1 MLTSD
6 EWQAKS
12 KLNGSESIVSQS
24 SRVIGVLL
32 AQVGTPAEPTA
43 RAVRPFLRRF
53 LSDRRVIDYPPLL
66 WQPLLRGVILAVRPK
81 RSARLY
87 ARIWGEEGSPL
98 LAISRR
104 QQAGLQQ
111 RLGGGYKVELGFAYS
126 EPDIAQAMSR
136 LEAAGADRILVLPLY
151 PQYSSTTTAAIYD
164 AACFAAL
171 GKARRSGPSAK
182 RFVPELRLAGA
193 FFDHPGYIRV
203 MQKHLA
209 ALLQRLP
216 QPPDRFLLSF
226 HGIPQRYAD
235 GGDPYPEQCRETAR
249 LLAEAMGWPPELWD
263 LAYQSRFGPETW
275 LGPSTGEQ
283 LQRMADSGAKRP
295 LVFAPGFVT
304 DCLET
309 LYELGVEAK
318 EDFAFRS
325 GGTAGG
331 DGFTVAPCLNDQ
343 AEWLDVLAEVIRDH
357 AKGWIDA

>member
-1 MLTSD
+1 MIST
-6 EWQAKS
+6 
-12 KLNGSESIVSQS
+12 S
-24 SRVIGVLL
+24 SRMIGVLL
-32 AQVGTPAEPTA
+32 AQVGTPSEPTA
-43 RAVRPFLRRF
+43 KAVRPFLRRF

-87 ARIWGEEGSPL
+87 ASIWGDEGSPL
-98 LAISRR
+98 LSISRL

-111 RLGGGYKVELGFAYS
+111 RLGDRYKVELGFAYS

-136 LEAAGADRILVLPLY
+136 LEAAGGDRILVLPLY

-164 AACFAAL
+164 AGCFAAL
-171 GKARRSGPSAK
+171 GKDRRTGPSAK

-193 FFDHPGYIRV
+193 FFDHPGYIRA
-203 MQKHLA
+203 MQMHLTS
-209 ALLQRLP
+209 LLQRLP

-226 HGIPQRYAD
+226 HGIPQRYAN

-249 LLAEAMGWPPELWD
+249 LLAEAMGWTSEQWD

-283 LQRMADSGAKRP
+283 LQRLADSGAKRP
-295 LVFAPGFVT
+295 LVYAPGFVT

-309 LYELGVEAK
+309 LHELGVEAR
-318 EDFAFRS
+318 EDFAARTE
-325 GGTAGG
+325 GATGG
-331 DGFTVAPCLNDQ
+331 DGLTVAPCLNDQ
-343 AEWLDVLAEVIRDH
+343 QEWLDLLAEVVRNN
-357 AKGWIDA
+357 AKGWTDT

>member
-1 MLTSD
+1 M
-6 EWQAKS
+6 
-12 KLNGSESIVSQS
+12 SQS
-24 SRVIGVLL
+24 SHVIGVLL
-32 AQVGTPAEPTA
+32 AQVGTPSEPTA
-43 RAVRPFLRRF
+43 KEVRPFLRRF

-111 RLGGGYKVELGFAYS
+111 RLGDRYKVELGFAYS

-136 LEAAGADRILVLPLY
+136 LEAAGADRILVLPMY

-182 RFVPELRLAGA
+182 RFVPELRLAGT
-193 FFDHPGYIRV
+193 FFDHPGYIRA
-203 MQKHLA
+203 MQVHLTS
-209 ALLQRLP
+209 LLQGLS

-249 LLAEAMGWPPELWD
+249 LLAEAMGWTPEQWD

-275 LGPSTGEQ
+275 LGPSTAEQ
-283 LQRMADSGAKRP
+283 LQRLADSGAKRP
-295 LVFAPGFVT
+295 LLFAPGFVA

-318 EDFAFRS
+318 EDFTARS
-325 GGTAGG
+325 GGASDG

-343 AEWLDVLAEVIRDH
+343 PDWLEALAGIVRDQT
-357 AKGWIDA
+357 KGWADA

>member
-1 MLTSD
+1 M
-6 EWQAKS
+6 
-12 KLNGSESIVSQS
+12 NGVSFFVPIS
-24 SRVIGVLL
+24 SRMIGVML

-43 RAVRPFLRRF
+43 KAVRPFLRRF

-104 QQAGLQQ
+104 QQSGLQQ
-111 RLGGGYKVELGFAYS
+111 RLGERYKVELGFAYS
-126 EPDIAQAMSR
+126 EPDIAQAVSR
-136 LEAAGADRILVLPLY
+136 LEAAGVDRILVLPLY

-171 GKARRSGPSAK
+171 GKDRRSGSSAK

-193 FFDHPGYIRV
+193 FFDHPGYIRA
-203 MQKHLA
+203 MQTHLT

-216 QPPDRFLLSF
+216 QPPDHFLLSF

-249 LLAEAMGWPPELWD
+249 LLAEAMGWTPEQWD
-263 LAYQSRFGPETW
+263 IAYQSRFGPETW
-275 LGPSTGEQ
+275 LGPSTAEQ
-283 LQRMADSGAKRP
+283 LQRLVDRGVKRP
-295 LVFAPGFVT
+295 LVFTPGFVT

-309 LYELGVEAK
+309 LYELGIEAK
-318 EDFAFRS
+318 EEFIARY
-325 GGTAGG
+325 GGTVGD

-343 AEWLDVLAEVIRDH
+343 PDWLDVLAEVVRTQT
-357 AKGWIDA
+357 KGWIDD

>member
-1 MLTSD
+1 MTRPSHM
-6 EWQAKS
+6 
-12 KLNGSESIVSQS
+12 
-24 SRVIGVLL
+24 IGVLL

-43 RAVRPFLRRF
+43 KAVRPFLRRF

-81 RSARLY
+81 RSAQLY

-104 QQAGLQQ
+104 QQSGLQQ
-111 RLGGGYKVELGFAYS
+111 RLGDRYKVELGFAYS
-126 EPDIAQAMSR
+126 EPDIAQAISR
-136 LEAAGADRILVLPLY
+136 LEAAGVERILVLPLY

-171 GKARRSGPSAK
+171 GKNRRSGPSAK

-193 FFDHPGYIRV
+193 FFDHTGYIRA
-203 MQKHLA
+203 MQTHLA

-216 QPPDRFLLSF
+216 QPPDHVLLSF

-235 GGDPYPEQCRETAR
+235 SGDPYPEQCRETAR
-249 LLAEAMGWPPELWD
+249 RLAEAMGWPPEQWD
-263 LAYQSRFGPETW
+263 LAFQSRFGPETW

-283 LQRMADSGAKRP
+283 LQRLADRGVKRP
-295 LVFAPGFVT
+295 LVFAPGFVS

-309 LYELGVEAK
+309 LYELGVEAR
-318 EDFAFRS
+318 EDFNARS
-325 GGTAGG
+325 AGASDA
-331 DGFTVAPCLNDQ
+331 DGFTLAPCLNDQ
-343 AEWLDVLAEVIRDH
+343 PDWLDVLAEVVRDQTQ
-357 AKGWIDA
+357 GWING